1 MGSPKWQRAKNRCL
15 VFFIISH
22 FNFYFKK
29 FKLSLKIWY
38 HFQVA
43 MVCPVLSLRALHSAK
58 WPSLRLL
65 STKSGENFQ
74 NFGVF
79 ALQLEEIVKFIL
91 NAIFKCVTHVVLK
104 HLLLLFAHESLFFA
118 LRQTCKCIFLNE
130 KQHML

>member
-1 MGSPKWQRAKNRCL
+1 
-15 VFFIISH
+15 
-22 FNFYFKK
+22 
-29 FKLSLKIWY
+29 
-38 HFQVA
+38 

-91 NAIFKCVTHVVLK
+91 NAIFIYVVLK
-104 HLLLLFAHESLFFA
+104 HLLLLVNP
-118 LRQTCKCIFLNE
+118 CFLP
-130 KQHML
+130 